1 MLAAILLNLA
11 DYQQPARD
19 ADAGKVRYYEYERK
33 DRRKEMFDA
42 AAELEVLLDAAP
54 KVAKPIKKLLDKAK
68 RYADNALS
76 VEDQSNFYA
85 ELAARAFEIRQ
96 EMERRVDDQIQYLI
110 VLEQITVF
118 LTYLRED
125 EDDLLVLLLGG

>member
-1 MLAAILLNLA
+1 MIGALLLNLE

-33 DRRKEMFDA
+33 DRRQEMFDA
-42 AAELEVLLDAAP
+42 AKELEVLLDAAP
-54 KVAKPIKKLLDKAK
+54 KVAKPVKNLLDKAK

-76 VEDQSNFYA
+76 VEDQSTFHA

-96 EMERRVDDQIQYLI
+96 EMQKRVDDQIQYLI

-125 EDDLLVLLLGG
+125 EEDILVLLLGG

>member
-1 MLAAILLNLA
+1 MLAALLLN
-11 DYQQPARD
+11 QRVK
-19 ADAGKVRYYEYERK
+19 DAGITKKREYVDYERK
-33 DRRKEMFDA
+33 DRRQEMFDA
-42 AAELEVLLDAAP
+42 AERLDKLLNGAP
-54 KVAKPIKKLLDKAK
+54 KVAKPVKKLIDKVK
-68 RYADNALS
+68 RYADNGLS

-96 EMERRVDDQIQYLI
+96 EMERRIDNQVRYLV

-125 EDDLLVLLLGG
+125 EDDILVLLLGG